1 METLSDLTD
10 EKVDELFHINS
21 APSVGTPVFVFM
33 VGVPGVGKTTGHKE
47 LHRRGFLPPH
57 SYATINLD
65 TLLESLK
72 VFRAASS
79 MAYLLKQ
86 KHKELV
92 KFGTIQ
98 LYQSHKND
106 LGIFKWYDD
115 SREELLKH
123 MPRTVKQ
130 LDTIREKYATAS
142 ADATATAPASA
153 GAFPSLQ
160 DLTQTAIQR
169 AIAKSVNIV
178 YETTLSVPKTGRVA
192 KVDEVMKLVGDRYRV
207 LVFHVQGDVSE
218 VAARIHGRQEFSTP
232 YLAFPF
238 QRPMT
243 TAEDVLVKID
253 KGNYDAIKAL
263 KTQYSPERIHYDEY
277 RTVMDPRRL
286 PPRRSFTM
294 RKQRH
299 RIKTV
304 YGPRRN
310 SSRSSSGY
318 SADRSASRSKSKS
331 KSKSKSG
338 SSSGS
343 ASSGSK

>member
-10 EKVDELFHINS
+10 EKVDELFHIHS
-21 APSVGTPVFVFM
+21 APSVEDPVFIFM

-57 SYATINLD
+57 RYATINLD

-79 MAYLLKQ
+79 MAHLLKQ
-86 KHKELV
+86 HHKELI

-106 LGIFKWYDD
+106 LGIFKWYDE

-123 MPRTVKQ
+123 MPHTVKQ
-130 LDTIREKYATAS
+130 LDTIRAKYATAP
-142 ADATATAPASA
+142 APAEA
-153 GAFPSLQ
+153 GAGAEAVAYPSIQ
-160 DLTQTAIQR
+160 DLTQAAIQR
-169 AIAKSVNIV
+169 AVAKSVSIV
-178 YETTLSVPKTGRVA
+178 YETTLSVPKSGRVA
-192 KVDEVMKLVGDRYRV
+192 KVDEVIKLVGSRYRV
-207 LVFHVQGDVSE
+207 LVFHVQGAISE

-238 QRPMT
+238 HRPMT

-263 KTQYSPERIHYDEY
+263 KTQYPPEQIRFDEY
-277 RTVMDPRRL
+277 MTVMNARRL

-304 YGPRRN
+304 YGSNSHNNRN
-310 SSRSSSGY
+310 SSGY
-318 SADRSASRSKSKS
+318 SADRSASRSRSRS
-331 KSKSKSG
+331 RSRPRLESRSGSKSG
-338 SSSGS
+338 S
-343 ASSGSK
+343 K

>member
-21 APSVGTPVFVFM
+21 ALSVGDPVFVFM

-47 LHRRGFLPPH
+47 IHKRGFLPPH

-115 SREELLKH
+115 SREELFKH

-142 ADATATAPASA
+142 AEAVAY
-153 GAFPSLQ
+153 PSLQ
-160 DLTQTAIQR
+160 DLTQAALSR

-178 YETTLSVPKTGRVA
+178 YETTLSVPKSVAKQHSSTGRVA

-207 LVFHVQGDVSE
+207 LVFHVQGAISE

-243 TAEDVLVKID
+243 TAEEVIGKID

-263 KTQYSPERIHYDEY
+263 MAQYPEQIRFDEY

-299 RIKTV
+299 RITTV
-304 YGPRRN
+304 YGPTKN
-310 SSRSSSGY
+310 RSSSGY
-318 SADRSASRSKSKS
+318 SADRSASRSKSRSNS
-331 KSKSKSG
+331 KSSSG

-343 ASSGSK
+343 K

>member
-21 APSVGTPVFVFM
+21 APSVADPVFVFM

-47 LHRRGFLPPH
+47 LHKRGFLAPH

-115 SREELLKH
+115 SREELFKH
-123 MPRTVKQ
+123 MPHTVKQ
-130 LDTIREKYATAS
+130 LDTIREKYAAAS
-142 ADATATAPASA
+142 AEAVAY
-153 GAFPSLQ
+153 PSIQ
-160 DLTQTAIQR
+160 DLTQAALSR
-169 AIAKSVNIV
+169 AIAKSTNIV
-178 YETTLSVPKTGRVA
+178 YETTLSVPKTGKVA
-192 KVDEVMKLVGDRYRV
+192 KVDEVMKLVGDRYRI
-207 LVFHVQGDVSE
+207 LVFHVQGAVSE

-232 YLAFPF
+232 YLTLPF

-263 KTQYSPERIHYDEY
+263 MAQYPERIRFDEY
-277 RTVMDPRRL
+277 MTVMNERRL

-304 YGPRRN
+304 YGPRRT
-310 SSRSSSGY
+310 SRNSSGY

-331 KSKSKSG
+331 KSKSGSSSG

-343 ASSGSK
+343 K

>member
-21 APSVGTPVFVFM
+21 APSVEDPVFVFM

-47 LHRRGFLPPH
+47 LHKRGYLAPH

-79 MAYLLKQ
+79 MAHLLKQ
-86 KHKELV
+86 HHKELI

-98 LYQSHKND
+98 LYQSHKDD

-115 SREELLKH
+115 SREELLKR
-123 MPRTVKQ
+123 MPHTVKQ
-130 LDTIREKYATAS
+130 LDTIRAKYALA
-142 ADATATAPASA
+142 AATATAY
-153 GAFPSLQ
+153 PSIQ
-160 DLTQTAIQR
+160 DLTQSALQR

-192 KVDEVMKLVGDRYRV
+192 KVEEVLKLVGSHYRI
-207 LVFHVQGDVSE
+207 LVFHVQGAISE
-218 VAARIHGRQEFSTP
+218 VALRIHGRQEFSTP
-232 YLAFPF
+232 YLALPF
-238 QRPMT
+238 YRPMT
-243 TAEDVLVKID
+243 TAEEVLGKID

-263 KTQYSPERIHYDEY
+263 MAQYPEQIRFDEY
-277 RTVMDPRRL
+277 KTVMNERRL
-286 PPRRSFTM
+286 PLRRSFTM

-304 YGPRRN
+304 YGPN
-310 SSRSSSGY
+310 KSSSGY
-318 SADRSASRSKSKS
+318 SADRSASRSRS

-338 SSSGS
+338 SG
-343 ASSGSK
+343 SGSK